1 MSQQL
6 KKGLKVLLP
15 WLALAALF
23 VWMAAVRGTVAA
35 ADLTYNITNL
45 SRINGNLLNLWCP
58 LIYFLTWLCDGFA
71 HYLIHDV
78 ETSFPGAGNCS
89 FYNFTG

>member
-6 KKGLKVLLP
+6 KKGLKLLLP

-35 ADLTYNITNL
+35 ADLTYNITNGDFQNYNPVRRMLAGQVPYRDFTVYLGVGELYSLL
-45 SRINGNLLNLWCP
+45 SGGLP
-58 LIYFLTWLCDGFA
+58 L
-71 HYLIHDV
+71 
-78 ETSFPGAGNCS
+78 
-89 FYNFTG
+89 